1 MGAELFTVQLIGT
14 TGAVLTTV
22 CWAPQAWRVIRQ
34 RNTHA
39 ISLLT
44 NAILF
49 AGQICWLVYGL
60 ALRDW
65 PLIGS
70 NAISLVFTS
79 VILMMKLRYG

>member
-1 MGAELFTVQLIGT
+1 MGTETFNVQLVGT
-14 TGAVLTTV
+14 IGAVLTTI
-22 CWAPQAWRVIRQ
+22 CWAPQAWRVIRH

-44 NAILF
+44 NLALF

-60 ALRDW
+60 ALHDW

-70 NAISLVFTS
+70 NTISIIFTS
-79 VILMMKLRYG
+79 VILTMKVRYG